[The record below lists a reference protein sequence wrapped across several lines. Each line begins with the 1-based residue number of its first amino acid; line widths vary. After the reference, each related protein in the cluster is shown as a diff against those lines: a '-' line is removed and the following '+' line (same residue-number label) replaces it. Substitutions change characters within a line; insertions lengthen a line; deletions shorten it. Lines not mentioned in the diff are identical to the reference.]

1 MTRISN
7 LEQLD
12 MLLEVT
18 DQIDCCISTGA
29 FKSTKSISLNI
40 DEEGNPRDKVNK
52 YIVVN
57 GVYDSEDLLSIES
70 IFDTSI
76 TNVGE
81 AMKNG
86 NLFVY
91 DYEWMSLC
99 DESLNKLRTVF
110 SSEEIPR

>member
-1 MTRISN
+1 MLRISN

-18 DQIDCCISTGA
+18 DQIDCCISTGV

-40 DEEGNPRDKVNK
+40 DEEGNPRDNVNK

-57 GVYDSEDLLSIES
+57 DVDESEDLLSVES
-70 IFDTSI
+70 IFDKSI

-110 SSEEIPR
+110 GSEEIPR

>member
-1 MTRISN
+1 MLRLSN

-29 FKSTKSISLNI
+29 FKSSKSISLNI
-40 DEEGNPRDKVNK
+40 DEEGNPRDNVNK

-57 GVYDSEDLLSIES
+57 EVDESEDLLSVES
-70 IFDTSI
+70 IFDKSI

-86 NLFVY
+86 TLFVY
-91 DYEWMSLC
+91 DYEWMVLSAEEK
-99 DESLNKLRTVF
+99 DKLRTVF